1 MSVAEANSAD
11 SASHNENGLQRR
23 NSIERYRPGALFS
36 EDREKQR
43 EEREKA
49 RQRGHFGEKRLN
61 LDINKANGHRGR
73 GRGRGGGRGR
83 GRNNFNNYRNGNSQF
98 HDDDDTDEE
107 NNDGN
112 DDDYNQELKLQASPP
127 PLGNWADQLSDI
139 SPDTVS
145 FCAKILCQFGLLI
158 KGFPFFSLLSRL
170 SPKFVI

>member
-1 MSVAEANSAD
+1 MSVAEASSAD

-73 GRGRGGGRGR
+73 GRGRGGGRGSALTSEYIR
-83 GRNNFNNYRNGNSQF
+83 
-98 HDDDDTDEE
+98 T
-107 NNDGN
+107 
-112 DDDYNQELKLQASPP
+112 
-127 PLGNWADQLSDI
+127 
-139 SPDTVS
+139 S
-145 FCAKILCQFGLLI
+145 FCILQ
-158 KGFPFFSLLSRL
+158 SHA
-170 SPKFVI
+170 VILF